1 MPSNIIRIRVWVVFA
16 RCLGAY
22 HEDEDE
28 TKNNWMLIKMENLFS
43 LKEYNTV
50 INTSVRICRQDKV
63 PVC

>member
-1 MPSNIIRIRVWVVFA
+1 MPSNIIRIRVWVVLA

-22 HEDEDE
+22 HEDE
-28 TKNNWMLIKMENLFS
+28 TKNNWMLIKMEKLFS

-50 INTSVRICRQDKV
+50 INTSVRMCRQGKV